1 MNAFIKSIN
10 SLEKKSI
17 FLKPDLF
24 SLTKSSF
31 ILLKRLSIIISLC
44 LKASVASTG
53 SAHISLQLDA
63 IKKKK
68 SSGCCFHLIENK
80 HTDRVKYQGRLEVGR
95 VRRFMSEKM
104 RDVLLRE
111 VEIPAQIKSIPGW
124 QWVAKGGN
132 NSTHVYP
139 YPSKPQQFVN
149 IQSHRLFQL
158 WHSG

>member
-63 IKKKK
+63 IKKK
-68 SSGCCFHLIENK
+68 SSGCCLHLIENK

-111 VEIPAQIKSIPGW
+111 VEIPAQIKSIPG
-124 QWVAKGGN
+124 
-132 NSTHVYP
+132 
-139 YPSKPQQFVN
+139 
-149 IQSHRLFQL
+149 
-158 WHSG
+158 